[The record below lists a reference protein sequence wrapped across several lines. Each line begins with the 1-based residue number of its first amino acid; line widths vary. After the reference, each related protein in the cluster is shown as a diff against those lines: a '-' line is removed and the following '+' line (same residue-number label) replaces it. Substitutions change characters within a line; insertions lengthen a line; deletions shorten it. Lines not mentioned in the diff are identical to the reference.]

1 MTFPFQCFVFILFNF
16 ILFLFFFVCV
26 CVWAVTGP
34 GTYFGIW
41 DLFHKTWWRHQMET
55 FSALLALCAG
65 NSPVTGEFP
74 HKGHWRGTLMFS
86 LICALTYNWVN
97 NKDAG
102 DLRRHRAHYDVT
114 VMMFMIWPHNWNLVN
129 DNCFICSCRDICKIV
144 TWSKHYF
151 SRKNS
156 VDFYNV
162 WIVLRELI
170 NLLCYGSVSIDP
182 SGNER
187 HLVGE
192 INISLVEIKN
202 EKCCAISRHQG
213 QGQVIASHS
222 IYRQVS
228 NIRRTLVGNYI
239 VDHSDVVGASP
250 VGAAPT
256 TSSFST

>member
-1 MTFPFQCFVFILFNF
+1 MPTGVGPIPERPLYAWSNPLKQKRCHFDEIFGTVCIGSCDENF
-16 ILFLFFFVCV
+16 IKNDDISVSVFC
-26 CVWAVTGP
+26 
-34 GTYFGIW
+34 YFGIW

-156 VDFYNV
+156 VDF
-162 WIVLRELI
+162 L
-170 NLLCYGSVSIDP
+170 
-182 SGNER
+182 
-187 HLVGE
+187 
-192 INISLVEIKN
+192 
-202 EKCCAISRHQG
+202 
-213 QGQVIASHS
+213 
-222 IYRQVS
+222 
-228 NIRRTLVGNYI
+228 
-239 VDHSDVVGASP
+239 
-250 VGAAPT
+250 
-256 TSSFST
+256 